1 MLNSSNSSN
10 WLSIIKEF
18 LLVIGSV
25 LASII
30 ACIGISRAIKSRP
43 KIRWYA
49 YSDSKNPVILR
60 ITNMTNRNMNILGL
74 FYNKDF
80 ILDKKYRKTEEMIVD
95 EIHSS
100 LNKLL
105 RKESHTFKRKGK
117 NIKGQCVTDPSLEN
131 VQLNSDSS
139 QRFVLKNNL
148 IEEGIKSIFL
158 KDTTS
163 EEWDMPAKIFRET
176 RELLIRDKIQ
186 ISAKIVDE
194 DNKLV
199 KNRPLF
205 VFEVVNNKP
214 DVQFGDYGDVLSNVY
229 KGSASTNKKGN
240 IHYYLF
246 KSTLKEECNYTI
258 GNGNEFIIQRKIFS
272 KKKDLYVFGINQDS
286 TKKEIK
292 LGKVKLEQIENKENK
307 K

>member
-1 MLNSSNSSN
+1 MLNSSNSVN
-10 WLSIIKEF
+10 WFETIYKI
-18 LLVIGSV
+18 LLVAGS
-25 LASII
+25 LLGSIY
-30 ACIGISRAIKSRP
+30 GLIKIIRVIKNRS
-43 KIRWYA
+43 KIKWYTD
-49 YSDSKNPVILR
+49 SDSKNPVILR
-60 ITNMTNRNMNILGL
+60 ITNMTDRNMNILGL

-80 ILDKKYRKTEEMIVD
+80 ILDKKDRKTEEMIVNA
-95 EIHSS
+95 IHST
-100 LNKLL
+100 LNKSL
-105 RKESHTFKRKGK
+105 RKESYTFKRKRK
-117 NIKGQCVTDPSLEN
+117 NIKVQCVTDPSLEN
-131 VQLNSDSS
+131 IQLDSNSSK
-139 QRFVLKNNL
+139 RFILKNNL
-148 IEEGIKSIFL
+148 LEEDIKSIFL
-158 KDTTS
+158 KDTTG

-176 RELLIRDKIQ
+176 RELLIRNKIQ

-205 VFEVVNNKP
+205 VFEVVNDKP

-246 KSTLKEECNYTI
+246 KSTLKEECKYTI
-258 GNGNEFIIQRKIFS
+258 GNGKEFIIQRKIFS

-292 LGKVKLEQIENKENK
+292 LGKVKLEQIKNKENK